1 MTQTALTIAYDLK
14 TFLIP
19 ADADKHTRS
28 RLALFSH
35 WQTERGKAWHDLDL
49 KAYRDHLQSYR
60 GFSPATVSAHL
71 SAVRSRYR
79 DLMTDNTLRAQWLY
93 RLGEELRRLGQ
104 DDSPANRRAL
114 LDEYYTRLTNAIDP
128 SVAPVKHVV
137 VQDRPDAAHVRL
149 TQPQAE
155 AMMHAPGTD
164 TLPALRDT
172 AVIALMLCTGLRE
185 AEACALQVGD
195 LRQKLND
202 KLALHVRQ
210 GKGMKERLI
219 PYGDLAW
226 VLVVLDKWL
235 EAAGISEGRVFRSF
249 WRGGQSLRGPL
260 SARAVENII
269 SQYPVV
275 TEHGKKLTVHP
286 HDLRRTYARRLYEEG
301 VDLVS
306 ISQNL
311 GHASTRTT
319 LLYIGELGAD
329 KRRAPGVYSFD
340 LTALDDVE

>member
-1 MTQTALTIAYDLK
+1 MTTTALAIAYDLK

-19 ADADKHTRS
+19 ADVDKHTRA
-28 RLALFSH
+28 RLALFCK
-35 WQTERGKAWHDLDL
+35 WQSERGKVWHDLDL

-79 DLMTDNTLRAQWLY
+79 NLMTDNTLRAQWLN
-93 RLGEELRRLGQ
+93 RLGEDLRRIGQ

-128 SVAPVKHVV
+128 SVAPVKHIV

-149 TQPQAE
+149 TQAQAE

-164 TLPALRDT
+164 TLLALRDT

-185 AEACALQVGD
+185 AELCALQVGD
-195 LRQKLND
+195 LRQKLGD

-219 PYGDLAW
+219 PYGDLVW
-226 VLVVLDKWL
+226 VLAIVDRWLGRANIRSGKVLR
-235 EAAGISEGRVFRSF
+235 AF
-249 WRGGQSLRGPL
+249 WKGNEKIRGDL
-260 SARAVENII
+260 SVRAVENIVKR
-269 SQYPVV
+269 YPV
-275 TEHGKKLTVHP
+275 TNAEGKAIVVRP
-286 HDLRRTYARRLYEEG
+286 HDLRRTYAKRQYETG
-301 VDLVS
+301 LDLLS

-311 GHASTRTT
+311 GHGDTKTT
-319 LLYIGELGAD
+319 LLYIGDLSAD
-329 KRRAPGVYSFD
+329 QRQAKLAYSYD
-340 LTALDDVE
+340 LSRLK